1 MLQASTV
8 HSELA
13 ISIRRII
20 QKIEG
25 FAKASGSEFTPLPCA
40 EPDSTISE
48 VSLQVEWKNL
58 SLDNT
63 MRNLAH
69 VSNRFLQ
76 GKYDIID
83 FMTELGTAL
92 DSILA
97 LKPIDDS
104 RNGHHPIYE
113 LTSTIAR
120 DDREQLTNLS
130 AEEEL
135 KKVQKQYASVVAD
148 LAQLKSEK
156 AQMESHLKAANDQVE
171 DLKAQLYKGERFVVN
186 KQIQRRQVANFSS

>member
-1 MLQASTV
+1 MMQASTV

-13 ISIRRII
+13 VSIRRII

-25 FAKASGSEFTPLPCA
+25 FAKATGSDFTPLPCV
-40 EPDSTISE
+40 EPDSTIGE
-48 VSLQVEWKNL
+48 VSLQFEWKNL

-97 LKPIDDS
+97 LKPFDDS
-104 RNGHHPIYE
+104 RNGHLPISE
-113 LTSTIAR
+113 LTSAVAR
-120 DDREQLTNLS
+120 DDQEQLTNLS

-135 KKVQKQYASVVAD
+135 KKVRKQYANVDAD
-148 LAQLKSEK
+148 LARLKSEK
-156 AQMESHLKAANDQVE
+156 AQMESHLEEVKDQVE
-171 DLKAQLYKGERFVVN
+171 DLKAQLYKGEQFVAT
-186 KQIQRRQVANFSS
+186 KQIQRRQVATFSS